1 MMTDKRQNFQPGT
14 VGELRAEVNPGF
26 ILDGD
31 LDQGYHCY
39 WLRVQYED
47 TDAGAIVYHAQYM
60 AFAERAR
67 SAWLRCLGIDQAA
80 MLATDEMGFVVRRIE
95 IDFQLP
101 ARLGDVLEIES
112 SLLRLGGAS
121 LKLHQKIINRENRH
135 ILARLVVD
143 IVLVTVS
150 HGAGLHPAKSKIC
163 RLPVAVK
170 AKFSG
175 LAKPG

>member
-1 MMTDKRQNFQPGT
+1 MMTDEWQNSQPGT
-14 VGELRAEVNPGF
+14 GGNMRPDTNPNF
-26 ILDGD
+26 TLDGGFD
-31 LDQGYHCY
+31 NGFHRY

-47 TDAGAIVYHAQYM
+47 TDAGAIVYHAQYL

-67 SAWLRCLGIDQAA
+67 SAWLRCLGIDQPA
-80 MLATDEMGFVVRRIE
+80 MLANDKMGFVVRRIE

-101 ARLGDVLEIES
+101 ARLGDVLEVES

-121 LKLHQKIINRENRH
+121 LKLHQKIINCENRH

-143 IVLVTVS
+143 IGLVAVS
-150 HGAGLHPAKSKIC
+150 HGADKHDTKPKIC
-163 RLPVAVK
+163 RLPAAVK

-175 LAKPG
+175 LAKSG